1 MKSKYIDLKNNN
13 DYTQIKPAAE
23 SIKQGKLVLFPTETV
38 YGIGANALDEKA
50 VKDIFIAKGR
60 AQDNPLIVHIS
71 NIEMLEDLVQ
81 NVGEAELKLI
91 EAFWPG
97 PLTIVLEKKSIIPN
111 VITGGLNTVA
121 IRMPSNEIAR
131 KLIEYSNCPIAAP
144 SANVS
149 GKPSGTLVEDII
161 EELDGKVDYIIDS
174 GKVDIGVEST
184 VVRVVDNVVH
194 ILRPGKI
201 TPEDI
206 QHMGLDVFVEKQIL
220 GEYKK
225 DEQVMSPGI
234 KYKHYAPITKCLLV
248 YSEDDEKLIAKIN
261 EKIEG
266 KKAVV
271 ICKTENID
279 KYNAEYKLDMGN
291 SLAEITTN
299 IFTLL
304 RKADKYNAE
313 IIAIEGVQKDGL
325 GLAIM
330 NRLLRACSHN
340 YIEIS

>member
-1 MKSKYIDLKNNN
+1 MKSKYIDLKNDN
-13 DYTQIKPAAE
+13 DYTKIKPAAE

-60 AQDNPLIVHIS
+60 AQDNPLIVHIA
-71 NIEMLEDLVQ
+71 NIEMINKLVK
-81 NVGEAELKLI
+81 NIGKIELKLM
-91 EAFWPG
+91 ETFWPG
-97 PLTIVLEKKSIIPN
+97 PLTIVLEKTPIIPK
-111 VITGGLNTVA
+111 VITGGLDTVA
-121 IRMPSNEIAR
+121 IRMPSNVIAR
-131 KLIEYSNCPIAAP
+131 KLIEYSECPIAAP
-144 SANVS
+144 SANIS

-161 EELDGKVDYIIDS
+161 DELDGKVDYIIDS

-184 VVRVVDNVVH
+184 VVRVVDDIVH

-206 QHMGLDVFVEKQIL
+206 QKLGFKVFIEKQIL
-220 GEYKK
+220 GEYNKNEK
-225 DEQVMSPGI
+225 VLSPGI
-234 KYKHYAPITKCLLV
+234 KYRHYAPSTKCILV
-248 YSEDDEKLIAKIN
+248 YSKDEEKLVQKIN
-261 EKIEG
+261 ENIQG

-271 ICKTENID
+271 ICKTGNMD
-279 KYNAEYKLDMGN
+279 KYNTDYKLDMGET
-291 SLAEITTN
+291 LEEITNN

-313 IIAIEGVQKDGL
+313 IIVVEGVQKDGL

-330 NRLLRACSHN
+330 NRLLRACSHEF
-340 YIEIS
+340 IEC